1 MPKYRVTLSDGRI
14 VTLEAATQPSE
25 AQILA
30 TIGQPSRPAP
40 MSARGVTD
48 PASVRVTEPPA
59 WNQPG
64 GDVLLD
70 NVRALADLARGGGA
84 GLASTIFHGGDVI
97 RRATGM
103 ERVIERPAVQAG
115 ITPPQTGAGKAGFY
129 TEQAAEYALP
139 LSRLAQLTAGSGV
152 LARAGLQGLGAA
164 GVAGAQSGGDPA
176 TMMGAGTLGAA
187 APFVGAAA
195 GAVGSRI
202 SHAAAGAKEGGIGGA
217 LAGAIRTVAPSEPK
231 TLLIQALKPRATQVE
246 FASALDRAIPEIK
259 SAEQLIGHPVT
270 GLDAL
275 VKATQAAKKTIQQ
288 QLNQMRG
295 AQRAIGAEVDLSQV
309 ANAMARSIPRK
320 VALERPGA
328 LKRLLARADS
338 YRRSFTLD
346 EAEIL
351 LRETNAEL
359 DGFYAM
365 YPQAQRS
372 ALVSNPGVA
381 ALEAQ
386 AKALRDAI
394 YNKLDAPGLGTAARE
409 LNRRYGALME
419 VEGTAFRRLN
429 VAARQQPESLSEQI
443 GAVRAAG
450 EYARGTWR
458 LLHGD
463 VAGAADVAAA
473 RAGRSTARAIKESQ
487 TTDAL
492 IRRAMASVKEG
503 SMPVDLPA
511 VRPITGLLTRGSLIT
526 QPSADTS
533 YVRSV
538 PAKRVIVREKTGRMR
553 RMYTTEPK

>member
-1 MPKYRVTLSDGRI
+1 M
-14 VTLEAATQPSE
+14 Q
-25 AQILA
+25 AQ
-30 TIGQPSRPAP
+30 
-40 MSARGVTD
+40 GVTD
-48 PASVRVTEPPA
+48 PASVRVTEPPT
-59 WNQPG
+59 WNEPG

-103 ERVIERPAVQAG
+103 ERVIERPAVKAG
-115 ITPPQTGAGKAGFY
+115 ITPPQTGAGKLGFY
-129 TEQAAEYALP
+129 GEQAAEYALP
-139 LSRLAQLTAGSGV
+139 LSRLASAAASSPL
-152 LARAGLQGLGAA
+152 LARAGLQGVGAA
-164 GVAGAQSGGDPA
+164 GVAGAQSGGDPVA
-176 TMMGAGTLGAA
+176 MIGAGALGAT
-187 APFVGAAA
+187 APLVGAA
-195 GAVGSRI
+195 GRAVGSRV
-202 SHAAAGAKEGGIGGA
+202 SQAAAGAKEGGIGGA
-217 LAGAIRTVAPSEPK
+217 IAGAIRTVTPNEPK
-231 TLLIQALKPRATQVE
+231 TLLIQALKPRSTQVD
-246 FASALDRAIPEIK
+246 FGSALDRAIPEVK
-259 SAEQLIGHPVT
+259 SAEQLIGQPIT
-270 GLDAL
+270 GLDTF
-275 VKATQAAKKTIQQ
+275 VKATQAAKKAIQH

-295 AQRAIGAEVDLSQV
+295 TQRAIGAEVDLSPV
-309 ANAMARSIPRK
+309 ANAMARSIPKK
-320 VALERPGA
+320 VALERPSA

-338 YRRSFTLD
+338 YRRPFTLD
-346 EAEIL
+346 EAEVL

-394 YNKLDAPGLGTAARE
+394 YTKLDAPGLGTAARE

-419 VEGTAFRRLN
+419 VEGTAFRRMN

-450 EYARGTWR
+450 DYARGTWR

-463 VAGAADVAAA
+463 VTGAADVAAA
-473 RAGRSTARAIKESQ
+473 RAGRSTAKAIKESQ

-492 IRRAMASVKEG
+492 IRRALANVTARPT
-503 SMPVDLPA
+503 PVDLQPTPTIA
-511 VRPITGLLTRGSLIT
+511 GLLSRGTIIT
-526 QPSADTS
+526 PPPTDPSFVRGVPGSFAQHEQLRLPAGRPPVITPPPADRS

-538 PAKRVIVREKTGRMR
+538 PAKRVVVREKTGRMK